1 MLSMNVRNWISSIWS
16 WIHINSNE
24 NFCFIR
30 KLISNSCIWKLFLLY
45 QIHLVMLQLK
55 NLNFNIKNSEIK
67 SRPLINVNAINLL
80 MKRIYII
87 IIFNA

>member
-1 MLSMNVRNWISSIWS
+1 
-16 WIHINSNE
+16 
-24 NFCFIR
+24 
-30 KLISNSCIWKLFLLY
+30 
-45 QIHLVMLQLK
+45 MLQLK